1 MTDIDQVIGRITF
14 DIVERHLKSTA
25 ENERPF
31 FRIKNLRTTEAL
43 ALLDVWN
50 DIAGKRLK
58 TMKVVVAADSPEGFP
73 SEFRADPEKSI
84 TYYRDTN
91 ELGLIYI
98 ETKVESDAQGL
109 KNIFSLSDANFLDG
123 EFDEEDYVVAE
134 RMVEL
139 AWQVAGGQG
148 DFPLLLG
155 KRICEVLKSLHPDQ
169 ISISARRF
177 ISFALAVLRER
188 QATIGVFSPEE
199 TDRLVG
205 RHLPAL
211 NLFPDEHWRGN
222 SNPSPTRMA
231 RRLGQNALH
240 AELAS
245 SRSSDLDTD
254 KLIEQIERTTFRPF
268 NDGDFSASE
277 NDLWRS
283 KCTRYCCAPDHENRV
298 EIEYHIFEQ
307 LFGKD
312 VKGLPL
318 GDRIRGEIDSHA
330 PERGRE
336 YDDLSISG
344 GLSRRSQEEA
354 QRFLEAE
361 PDETREL
368 RPLRDLLSKQTL
380 RMVEKLANP
389 NPERFSNPLIKFAEI
404 AASLRTRISNKT
416 DDLRLRIRPIIQDGG
431 KNPMLGLF
439 AFLYGETLREV
450 ACSSEDD
457 ANSITL
463 IIDER
468 LLDSTPP
475 PPLITNDDVQDE
487 ESGPREPE
495 WNALPFEFSLESVT
509 NNKVLEIE
517 SGYEWEPESKER
529 VILLWLGL
537 VAKDTPAADKQLR
550 LPDDSSLDDWISNV
564 VDRSIRFDSAASD
577 TPEPPTSGSVLD
589 RIFQCRTAFME
600 KAAVDGISVTLI
612 DNYFDTWSS
621 LLMEARETHIPDGKR
636 DSDLIS
642 LQHQDCVDI
651 EGGGSILMLPSH
663 PFRLRWFSR
672 YLEKSAEVLTRSLVG
687 DLPLNRQNNQKYL
700 QWIADLSPQQQ
711 PAVHCNRAGEIV
723 FATGALG
730 MSEEFSPLEEGR
742 VSAETGA
749 LEPTCTAEIA
759 AQVHAYIEAH
769 PYKKDGLSILVVLPS
784 GAKLPGELVQ
794 QIRKGSGA
802 NVVIDVTVMAPRELW
817 DLVSQTIEQVPTDN
831 RLSNGHRLFPSIGL
845 GFIHLD
851 PSRSPEELFE
861 GVVCD
866 IAIVPKFLQ
875 DQVDIQQNT
884 EPPNAING
892 CFDPLLDSPT
902 HVYGGRNGG
911 AISVSMRPSQTD
923 PALNAWSTIVVR
935 QHRARPVAPAQ
946 PENQDFVEMKINFE
960 RMARIFAEV
969 HKISHWVVTL
979 EKYISREQIENLEPR
994 PDILTVR
1001 ENVGSSGLY
1010 TLIVSSQQGRQFV
1023 IKRLK
1028 SKLGRIVEGAAEG
1041 STDGKHLESLA
1052 ARIYDETRL
1061 IAPRLALK
1069 AMGISRVTEE
1079 IVGLTIARHIAG
1091 AHFPSEPANGVV
1103 VWISLDDHP
1112 DWFQGSIAI
1121 RADLLR
1127 LTLRQEGAELFVD
1140 VLAVEG
1146 KLRQAYDPHGEDQVL
1161 ATLDLIQDAL
1171 SKPEDETQPLDAE
1184 FWREQLASAMEAV
1197 APEAR
1202 TLYGATSSTIDG
1214 ERIKLPG
1221 EMRDRF
1227 RRGIFKTGVVQGLY
1241 SLCRHDIDGS
1251 VVIEPRGDSRLS
1263 VVRSFRN
1270 DVVRLVERTP
1280 AELFPASLL
1289 PESPEIGGIE
1299 TLANSGGQPQPD
1311 VPAPMG
1317 GGSVRQIVKT
1327 TDEQEQ
1333 SVVGKGKLDAKTLES
1348 RYQRMLD
1355 TFGTF
1360 NVDVRPPS
1368 DAPRFEEGPAS
1379 VLYRLKPGLGVDPSK
1394 LNARADAMK
1403 LALELEESQSIR
1415 FSNHLGY
1422 CLLDV
1427 PKRDEDRYFISAGQI
1442 WKDWRRPEGSLE
1454 ALLGVDRIG
1463 NPIGINFSSSDSPHL
1478 LIGGTTGSGKS
1489 EALNTILCGLVG
1501 HYTPDELRL
1510 ALIDPKST
1518 ELFHFENAPHLDGEI
1533 GYEDSEAIAML
1544 TEAVENMQARYRCF
1558 RDRRVRSITEYNAMV
1573 PAEKRMPWKLIVLDE
1588 YADLTSEKQA
1598 KEEIE
1603 AHLRRLAQKA
1613 RAAGIHVII
1622 ATQNP
1627 KAEVISTNL
1636 RSNLPAQLA
1645 LRVRSGIESQV
1656 IMGEA
1661 GAEALT
1667 GKGDAFLK
1675 AGSSVI
1681 RLQVAIAKE
1690 CLFLTK

>member
-1 MTDIDQVIGRITF
+1 MKDIDQVIGKTTF
-14 DIVERHLKSTA
+14 YIVERHLKSSA

-31 FRIKNLRTTEAL
+31 FRVKNLRTTEVL
-43 ALLDVWN
+43 ALLNVWN
-50 DIAGKRLK
+50 ESADKRLK
-58 TMKVVVAADSPEGFP
+58 SMTVVVAADSPGDFP

-84 TYYRDTN
+84 TYYRDNN
-91 ELGLIYI
+91 EYGLIYV

-123 EFDEEDYVVAE
+123 QFDEDNHTVAE

-139 AWQVAGGQG
+139 AWSVANGQG
-148 DFPLLLG
+148 NVPLLLA
-155 KRICEVLKSLHPDQ
+155 KRICEVLNALHPEQ

-177 ISFALAVLRER
+177 VSFALEVIRER
-188 QATIGVFSPEE
+188 KAIDNVLSPEE
-199 TDRLVG
+199 TDQLVG

-211 NLFPDEHWRGN
+211 NLFPDEHWRRGAN
-222 SNPSPTRMA
+222 VSPSRIA

-245 SRSSDLDTD
+245 GRSSDLDTD
-254 KLIEQIERTTFRPF
+254 KLINQIARTTFRPF
-268 NDGDFSASE
+268 GDGEFSTSE
-277 NDLWRS
+277 NDAWKS
-283 KCTRYCCAPDHENRV
+283 KCTSYCREPDHDTRIG
-298 EIEYHIFEQ
+298 IEYYIFEQ

-318 GDRIRGEIDSHA
+318 GDRIREELDSLA
-330 PERGRE
+330 PERGGE
-336 YDDLSISG
+336 YEALSISN
-344 GLSRRSQEEA
+344 GLNRRIQEEA

-361 PDETREL
+361 PDEESEL
-368 RPLRDLLSKQTL
+368 RPLRDLISKQTV

-404 AASLRTRISNKT
+404 ATSLRNRLNNKS
-416 DDLRLRIRPIIQDGG
+416 DDLQLRVRPISQSAG
-431 KNPMLGLF
+431 KTPMQGLF

-450 ACSSEDD
+450 ARSSEDD
-457 ANSITL
+457 ANSIKL
-463 IIDER
+463 LVDER
-468 LLDSTPP
+468 LLENASP
-475 PPLITNDDVQDE
+475 PPLITSDEEEDE
-487 ESGPREPE
+487 ESSQKEPE
-495 WNALPFEFSLESVT
+495 WGALPFEFSLESAIDG
-509 NNKVLEIE
+509 KVLETD

-529 VILLWLGL
+529 VILFWLGL
-537 VAKDTPAADKQLR
+537 SAADAPSSDKQLR
-550 LPDDSSLDDWISNV
+550 LPDDSSLDDWIANV
-564 VDRSIRFDSAASD
+564 VDRSIGFDSAALD
-577 TPEPPTSGSVLD
+577 TPIHAVSGSVLE
-589 RIFQCRTAFME
+589 RILQCRTAFAE
-600 KAAVDGISVTLI
+600 KVAADGISVMTL
-612 DNYFDTWSS
+612 DNYFDTWST
-621 LLMEARETHIPDGKR
+621 LLVEARETHIPDGKR
-636 DSDLIS
+636 DADLYVI
-642 LQHQDCVDI
+642 HNQDCVDI
-651 EGGGSILMLPSH
+651 EGGGSILMLASH
-663 PFRLRWFSR
+663 PFRLRWLSR
-672 YLEKSAEVLTRSLVG
+672 YLEKSSEVLTRSLVG

-700 QWIADLSPQQQ
+700 QWVADWSPQQQ

-769 PYKKDGLSILVVLPS
+769 PYKTDGLSLLIVLPS
-784 GAKLPGELVQ
+784 GAKFPGELVMH
-794 QIRKGSGA
+794 IRKGSGA
-802 NVVIDVTVMAPRELW
+802 HVVIDITVAAPRELW
-817 DLVSQTIEQVPTDN
+817 DVVSQSIEQVPTDN

-845 GFIHLD
+845 GFIRLD
-851 PSRSPEELFE
+851 SSRSPEELFE
-861 GVVCD
+861 GVKCD
-866 IAIVPKFLQ
+866 IAIVPRFLQ
-875 DQVDIQQNT
+875 DQVDIQENT
-884 EPPNAING
+884 EPPTANKG
-892 CFDPLLDSPT
+892 SFDPLLDSPT

-911 AISVSMRPSQTD
+911 AISVAMRPSQTD

-1010 TLIVSSQQGRQFV
+1010 TLIVSSQQGREFV

-1028 SKLGRIVEGAAEG
+1028 GKLRRIVEGTPDDSPDE
-1041 STDGKHLESLA
+1041 KHLESLA

-1091 AHFPSEPANGVV
+1091 ERFPSQPENGVV

-1112 DWFQGSIAI
+1112 DWFQGETSI

-1127 LTLRQEGAELFVD
+1127 LTLRQEGLDLFVD

-1146 KLRQAYDPHGEDQVL
+1146 KLRQAYDPHGEDQVI

-1171 SKPEDETQPLDAE
+1171 SKREDETQPLDAE

-1202 TLYGATSSTIDG
+1202 ILFGATRTTIDG

-1221 EMRDRF
+1221 DMRDRF
-1227 RRGIFKTGVVQGLY
+1227 RSGKFKTGALQGLY
-1241 SLCRHDIDGS
+1241 SICRHDIEGE
-1251 VVIEPRGDSRLS
+1251 VAIGQGGDTRLS
-1263 VVRSFRN
+1263 IVRSFRN
-1270 DVVRLVERTP
+1270 HVVRLVERTSAVRVGTASP
-1280 AELFPASLL
+1280 LEADSTGTVEASIKPEVAELKEIMPQAGAIPEKSINTSNCDPQQSLAQH
-1289 PESPEIGGIE
+1289 G
-1299 TLANSGGQPQPD
+1299 
-1311 VPAPMG
+1311 
-1317 GGSVRQIVKT
+1317 R
-1327 TDEQEQ
+1327 
-1333 SVVGKGKLDAKTLES
+1333 LDAKTLES
-1348 RYQRMLD
+1348 RYQRILD

-1368 DAPRFEEGPAS
+1368 NAPHFEEGPAS
-1379 VLYRLKPGLGVDPSK
+1379 ILYRLKPGLGVDPNK
-1394 LNARADAMK
+1394 LSARADALK
-1403 LALELEESQSIR
+1403 LALELEESQCIR

-1427 PKRDEDRYFISAGQI
+1427 PKRDEDRYFVSASDL
-1442 WKDWRRPEGSLE
+1442 WKNWQRPAESLE
-1454 ALLGVDRIG
+1454 TILGVDRLG
-1463 NPIGINFSSSDSPHL
+1463 NPVAINFSSSDSPHL

-1489 EALNTILCGLVG
+1489 AALNTILCGLVG

-1510 ALIDPKST
+1510 GLIDPKLV
-1518 ELFHFENAPHLDGEI
+1518 ELFNFEEAPHLDGKI
-1533 GYEDSEAIAML
+1533 GYDGSEAITML
-1544 TEAVENMQARYRCF
+1544 SAAVEDMQTRYKCF
-1558 RDRRVRSITEYNAMV
+1558 KEQRVRNIAEYNATV
-1573 PAEKRMPWKLIVLDE
+1573 STNDRMPWKVIVLDE
-1588 YADLTSEKQA
+1588 YADLTSDRQT

-1603 AHLRRLAQKA
+1603 SCLRRLAQKA

-1627 KAEVISTNL
+1627 KADVISTNL

-1645 LRVRSGIESQV
+1645 LQVRSSIESQIV
-1656 IMGEA
+1656 MGEP
-1661 GAEALT
+1661 GAETLT
-1667 GKGDAFLK
+1667 GKGDAFFK
-1675 AGSSVI
+1675 AGGSIV
-1681 RLQVAIAKE
+1681 RLQVARADE
-1690 CLFLTK
+1690 CPFRTK